1 MVYQNLK
8 LGLLKNQI
16 EINNIKIIILKVDK
30 KTDANPKG
38 TQSEAG
44 MLPDKIVSLVDKIL
58 EFKGKDINNDTKEF
72 EEEIDR
78 IVWLKPAV
86 GVGCMV

>member
-16 EINNIKIIILKVDK
+16 EINNMKIIILKVDK

-44 MLPDKIVSLVDKIL
+44 MLPDKIVKLV
-58 EFKGKDINNDTKEF
+58 
-72 EEEIDR
+72 
-78 IVWLKPAV
+78 
-86 GVGCMV
+86 